1 MSGENA
7 DRRDPAA
14 SIDEWRVDVEE
25 PVQPSAPAADAER
38 EWSQAESSRQRARVS
53 AELATWRREL
63 DERLR
68 RLEDRLARP
77 DAE

>member
-7 DRRDPAA
+7 DPRDPAA

-25 PVQPSAPAADAER
+25 PVKRSAAAPDGESH
-38 EWSQAESSRQRARVS
+38 WSRAESGRHRARVS
-53 AELATWRREL
+53 AELASWREDL

-68 RLEDRLARP
+68 HLEDRLASR